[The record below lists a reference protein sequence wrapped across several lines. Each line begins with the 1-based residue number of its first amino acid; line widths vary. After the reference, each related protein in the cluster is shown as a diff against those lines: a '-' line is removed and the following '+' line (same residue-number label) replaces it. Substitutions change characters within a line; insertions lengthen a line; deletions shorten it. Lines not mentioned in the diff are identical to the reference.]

1 MIGSEGFRKYF
12 KNFSWLFADRIV
24 RLVLIILTGIVVTRY
39 LGAEQFGKLNY
50 AMAIVSIGL
59 VLTSMGLNEIISRD
73 LVRHPE
79 RRNELLG
86 SGFAVKLVG
95 GILLNIGVFVFAI
108 LKDLD
113 TLTVLLIVIT
123 ATGELFKWST
133 VIEYLF
139 LSRVQ
144 GRISA
149 QVNILA
155 TAIGSGY
162 KLLLVWMEAP
172 LLWFAAAYALECAV
186 FAISM
191 YIAYHRH
198 DMRVRDWR
206 PTWRMVR
213 YLLDQSWP
221 MLIYGF
227 ALQAQ
232 LKIDQVMIFDIL
244 EKIIGKTAANIEV
257 GQYSVAVKMIEATAF
272 LPVIIQMALAPAIAR
287 ARVQDIG
294 LYRERLTNQ
303 YRLMFL
309 LYITTSVPLYFVA
322 EPLIVWLYGEEFR
335 LAGHLLAIFAARL
348 VFSYVGVAKG
358 SYITNEGLFK
368 FSLVTTVLGAAINI
382 GLNYLLIPTMRSNG
396 AIWATLI
403 SFFVSVY
410 LVDLFTAKTR
420 VNFRMM
426 TEAALTFWRIRS
438 VK

>member
-1 MIGSEGFRKYF
+1 MIVSDGFRKYF
-12 KNFSWLFADRIV
+12 KNFSWLFVDRIV
-24 RLVLIILTGIVVTRY
+24 RLVLIIATGILVTRY
-39 LGAEQFGKLNY
+39 LGAEQFGQLNY
-50 AMAIVSIGL
+50 AMAVVSIGL

-79 RRNELLG
+79 RREELLG
-86 SGFAVKLVG
+86 SGAAVKFVG
-95 GILLNIGVFVFAI
+95 GILLNIGVVAFAL
-108 LKDLD
+108 LKGMD
-113 TLTVLLIVIT
+113 TLTVLLIAIT

-155 TAIGSGY
+155 TVIGSGY
-162 KLLLVWMEAP
+162 KLVLVAMKVP
-172 LLWFAAAYALECAV
+172 LLWFAAAYCLECAV

-191 YIAYHRH
+191 YFAYHRH
-198 DMRVRDWR
+198 GMHVRDWR

-244 EKIIGKTAANIEV
+244 RTTIGEKAANIEV

-287 ARVQDIG
+287 ARIQDIG

-309 LYITTSVPLYFVA
+309 LYITTSIPLYFIA

-348 VFSYVGVAKG
+348 VFSYIGVAKG
-358 SYITNEGLFK
+358 SFITNESLFK
-368 FSLVTTVLGAAINI
+368 FSLVTTIIGASINI

-403 SFFVSVY
+403 SFFVSVC

-426 TEAALTFWRIRS
+426 TEGALTFWRIRS
-438 VK
+438 AK